1 MSLAAAILPAL
12 GGVIAVLFA
21 LAVFTPVLPKPG
33 LAPATAGLCGV
44 ALLVA
49 LAAVLAGGQASL
61 RVPIGLG
68 MAPGVLA
75 IDPLGAWFAAAVA
88 LAGLAGAAM
97 GGARLLPPLIAVAL
111 LVVLAADTGLAVAG
125 LAGFA
130 ALMGARGLGAA
141 GVLLV
146 AGSLVALGGA
156 SGFAAIRPVPP
167 EGWQAGVVLALL
179 LTGLLLVAVAGP
191 FRRLSAGLDAGLSAP
206 VAVLLPVLTGYVL
219 CRVMLDLSGPVTPA
233 WWGAPA
239 LLLGAA
245 TACAGAILAI
255 RAPSLSAVLAGLVV
269 GQAGWIAAGAGLVA
283 VARAADL
290 LPLATLAG
298 GGTMLHVLNL
308 AAFGSLA
315 AVACEAV
322 ARGAGSEQLDRLGGL
337 AGPMTVTLA
346 AMLLAGS
353 GFALLPPGPGF
364 AGAWMMLQSA
374 FAATRLGGPGLH
386 LAVALG
392 TVGLAASSGLSL
404 AAVVRLVGLAFL
416 GRPRT
421 PRAAAAEDARGAP
434 RAVMLGLSGVCVLL
448 GLFPGLAV
456 RLAEPAQALL
466 TRAQPVGQA
475 GWAGVQTQQALPGYL
490 PLVVAVLAVAG
501 SAALAAGVRRLPG
514 MQRAP
519 AWEDGFAAPPPWMP
533 FGEPATQATAA
544 TLASALPFFQWG
556 KRPRI
561 TARFAVEW
569 PDFLGRGLSTYAVL
583 LILAVVSILAVLL
596 LGPPLLLGTQ

>member
-12 GGVIAVLFA
+12 GGVIAVLLA
-21 LAVFTPVLPKPG
+21 LAVLTPVLPKSS

-44 ALLVA
+44 ALLAA
-49 LAAVLAGGQASL
+49 LAAVLVGGQAGL
-61 RVPIGLG
+61 RVPVGLG
-68 MAPGVLA
+68 LTAGMLA

-88 LAGLAGAAM
+88 VAGLAGAGM

-111 LVVLAADTGLAVAG
+111 LVVLAADTGLVVAG

-130 ALMGARGLGAA
+130 ALMGARSLGAA
-141 GVLLV
+141 GVLLL

-167 EGWQAGVVLALL
+167 EGWHAGIVLALL
-179 LTGLLLVAVAGP
+179 LAGLVVVVLAGP
-191 FRRLSAGLDAGLSAP
+191 FRRLSAGLAPGLSAP
-206 VAVLLPVLTGYVL
+206 IAVLSPVLTGYLL
-219 CRVMLDLSGPVTPA
+219 CRVMLDLSGPATPG

-245 TACAGAILAI
+245 VACAGAVSAI
-255 RAPSLSAVLAGLVV
+255 RAASLSVVLAGLAV

-315 AVACEAV
+315 GVASEAV
-322 ARGAGSEQLDRLGGL
+322 TRGAGSEQLDRLGGL
-337 AGPMTVTLA
+337 AGPMTVTLLA
-346 AMLLAGS
+346 TLLAGS
-353 GFALLPPGPGF
+353 GFAVLPPGPGF
-364 AGAWMMLQSA
+364 ASAWMLLQSA

-386 LAVALG
+386 LAVAVG
-392 TVGLAASSGLSL
+392 AVGLAASAGLSL
-404 AAVVRLVGLAFL
+404 AAVVRLIGLAFL

-421 PRAAAAEDARGAP
+421 PRAAAAEDVRGAP
-434 RAVMLGLSGVCVLL
+434 RAVVLGLSGICVLL

-466 TRAQPVGQA
+466 TRVQPVGQA
-475 GWAGVQTQQALPGYL
+475 GWAGVQTQQALPGYQ
-490 PLVVAVLAVAG
+490 PLLVAVLVIAG
-501 SAALAAGVRRLPG
+501 FAALAAATRRRPGV
-514 MQRAP
+514 QRAP
-519 AWEDGFAAPPPWMP
+519 AWEDGFAAPPAWMP
-533 FGEPATQATAA
+533 FGDPATQATAV
-544 TLASALPFFQWG
+544 TLASVLPALRPW
-556 KRPRI
+556 KLPRI
-561 TARFAVEW
+561 TARVAVEW
-569 PDFLGRGLSTYAVL
+569 RVFLTVFF
-583 LILAVVSILAVLL
+583 LA
-596 LGPPLLLGTQ
+596 TRCC